1 MIRYGLLFG
10 IFCILLSLMKPLS
23 LKKRRFYFYTLL
35 AIFFIIIPIITL
47 YTSGYRIG
55 KGFHLVETGGIYIY
69 SPEAGADIYVDN
81 KKKKTTN
88 IFQKELFL
96 QDLKPGTY
104 VVYITK
110 DGFWPW
116 AKEVEVEERKVT
128 TTIAFLVPKEPKG
141 EVIPRILVSDPAL
154 STTTP
159 TTGGK
164 LNPEYMDVVTLFQKH
179 EAEKRRIFAL
189 AEKVALATSSPEN
202 TQEIFLA
209 TRGRVGLWQ
218 DDTRV
223 IATWQKDEKSLPN
236 YFCRDKICENTV
248 IVFNSVAPIKDI
260 DFYPGREDVVLIAV
274 QNGIYVIEI
283 DARKYQNFQPVY
295 KGVDPYFVLS
305 GNTLYIK
312 DNDNFFKINL

>member
-1 MIRYGLLFG
+1 
-10 IFCILLSLMKPLS
+10 MKPLS
-23 LKKRRFYFYTLL
+23 LKKRRVYFYTLL
-35 AIFFIIIPIITL
+35 AVFFIIIPIITL

-55 KGFHLVETGGIYIY
+55 KGFRLVETGGIYIY
-69 SPEAGADIYVDN
+69 SPEAGADIYVDD

-96 QDLKPGTY
+96 QDLTPGIY

-110 DGFWPW
+110 EGFWPW

-141 EVIPRILVSDPAL
+141 EVISRTLAADPTQA
-154 STTTP
+154 TTTP
-159 TTGGK
+159 ATK
-164 LNPEYMDVVTLFQKH
+164 ERLNPEHTDIVNLFREH
-179 EAEKRRIFAL
+179 EAEKKRIFAL
-189 AEKVALATSSPEN
+189 AAKTAAATSTTEN
-202 TQEIFLA
+202 IPEIFLA

-218 DDTRV
+218 DGTRV
-223 IATWQKDEKSLPN
+223 TATWQKEVDSLPN
-236 YFCRDKICENTV
+236 YFCRDKVCEKTV
-248 IVFNSVAPIKDI
+248 VVFNSVAPIKDV
-260 DFYPGREDVVLIAV
+260 DFYPGREDAVLIAV

-312 DNDNFFKINL
+312 DNNNFFKINL

>member
-1 MIRYGLLFG
+1 
-10 IFCILLSLMKPLS
+10 MKPLS

-35 AIFFIIIPIITL
+35 AVFFIVIPIITL

-55 KGFHLVETGGIYIY
+55 EGFRLVETGGIYIY
-69 SPEAGADIYVDN
+69 SPEAGADIYVDE

-96 QDLKPGTY
+96 QDLTPGTY

-110 DGFWPW
+110 EGFWPW
-116 AKEVEVEERKVT
+116 AKEVEVEERKVA
-128 TTIAFLVPKEPKG
+128 TTIAFLVPKEPRG
-141 EVIPRILVSDPAL
+141 EVIPRTLASDPA
-154 STTTP
+154 TTTP
-159 TTGGK
+159 ATTEK
-164 LNPEYMDVVTLFQKH
+164 INPEYLDVVNLFQKH
-179 EAEKRRIFAL
+179 EAEKERIFAL
-189 AEKVALATSSPEN
+189 AAKVAAATSTTEQTPEV
-202 TQEIFLA
+202 FLV

-218 DDTRV
+218 DGTQV
-223 IATWQKDEKSLPN
+223 TATWQKDERSLPN
-236 YFCRDKICENTV
+236 YFCRDKVCENTV
-248 IVFNSVAPIKDI
+248 VVFNSIAPIKDI
-260 DFYPGREDVVLIAV
+260 DFYPGREDAVLIAI

-305 GNTLYIK
+305 NNTLYIK

>member
-1 MIRYGLLFG
+1 
-10 IFCILLSLMKPLS
+10 MKPLS

-35 AIFFIIIPIITL
+35 AVFFIIIPVVTL

-55 KGFHLVETGGIYIY
+55 KGFQLVETGGIYIY

-96 QDLKPGTY
+96 QDLTPGTY

-116 AKEVEVEERKVT
+116 LKEVEVEERKVT

-141 EVIPRILVSDPAL
+141 EVIPRILSSDPAL

-159 TTGGK
+159 TTEGK
-164 LNPEYMDVVTLFQKH
+164 LNPEYMDVVDLFQKH

-189 AEKVALATSSPEN
+189 A
-202 TQEIFLA
+202 
-209 TRGRVGLWQ
+209 
-218 DDTRV
+218 
-223 IATWQKDEKSLPN
+223 
-236 YFCRDKICENTV
+236 
-248 IVFNSVAPIKDI
+248 
-260 DFYPGREDVVLIAV
+260 
-274 QNGIYVIEI
+274 
-283 DARKYQNFQPVY
+283 
-295 KGVDPYFVLS
+295 
-305 GNTLYIK
+305 
-312 DNDNFFKINL
+312 